1 MASQKK
7 TAPSGSLYL
16 ALYWEQYRVD
26 YLYRHHRKTEALA
39 AEMEVSK
46 YRQRLRDELGVEVE

>member
-7 TAPSGSLYL
+7 TASTESLRY
-16 ALYWEQYRVD
+16 ALFWEQYRVD

>member
-7 TAPSGSLYL
+7 TASTGSLYL
-16 ALYWEQYRVD
+16 ALFWERYRVD
-26 YLYRHHRKTEALA
+26 FLYRNHRKTEALA

-46 YRQRLRDELGVEVE
+46 YRQRIKDELGVEVS